1 MSDDRDLSWET
12 FAEDL
17 EAALQEGDQA
27 PQGQSSTDK
36 TLSNALRQH
45 ERAIDRTIKAIDN
58 VVGQLHDVAAQPA
71 AKVEQDSRNQTAEV
85 ARHKGTP
92 TTEQAT
98 PPAPASQPRPAPAAG
113 TSEPPIATQRAPA
126 PSGGEIKPTGVAVNP
141 AAAPQAVAARRPTA
155 DPAAPAPAMQERRP
169 EDKTISAGQTTARSS
184 GPSEQARPDGAPA
197 PATVPTSKPALAT
210 DKAAAAFPGQPTR
223 PQPARSEPARQLGQS
238 TTTGAG
244 EINAAASP
252 EPVPPR
258 EGRFPWPAPKP
269 EQAQAA
275 KSASTAEKQV
285 ASTASAA
292 RPEPVP
298 QRPAEPQAKAA
309 PAAPGTPGAPSA
321 PGTPAS
327 PKTSEMKD
335 VPKTPGM
342 IIIEGDTGPIKAKE
356 PHQGG
361 GSPPSDDDSGRRGG
375 GGGGGGGVFHKRLG
389 PVDFGASL
397 KAGLR
402 AVKKNLLIV
411 MLFTVACNILV
422 LAIPIYLFQI
432 SDRVLTSRSADTL
445 IMLTVVIVGAVVL
458 QAMFDALRRFILMRT
473 AVEVAA
479 QLGAPI
485 LSAAARASLNS
496 NGKEYQVLGDLQ
508 QLRSFLTSGTLLSFL
523 DAPMAPFMMLAVF
536 LIHPHQ
542 GFIVMASALLLL
554 LITLLNQRATA
565 AAFGEANAHQSK
577 ANIHLDSM
585 SRNSQIINA
594 LAMIPEA
601 VRIWGKD
608 TANSLRAQV
617 IAQDR
622 NIVFASIS
630 KAVRLLTQV
639 TMLGWGAHLSIEGHL
654 TGGMVIAASII
665 AGRALGPIEGA
676 IEGWNQVVHSRAA
689 YGRIASL
696 LQSSPLNFER
706 LNLPRP
712 EGRLDVERLLFVPQG
727 TKRVVL
733 NGISFALS
741 PGDSLAIIG
750 NSGAGK
756 TTLGKMLVGSILP
769 TSGNVRLDLMDLR
782 NWDPRQFGE
791 NIGYL
796 PQDVQLFPAS
806 IKANIARM
814 RDDATDAEIYQ
825 AAALA
830 DVHEMISTLPHGY
843 ETFVAADGAPLSG
856 GQKQRVA
863 LARAFF
869 GNPRLVVLDEPNS
882 NLDSAGD
889 AALERALQHAKEHK
903 ITVITIT
910 QRPSLLKSVDKILLL
925 VNGTVALFG
934 MRQDVLQALASRGLS
949 IEGGAFG
956 HQIQ

>member
-1 MSDDRDLSWET
+1 MPVQSGGQPKPT
-12 FAEDL
+12 GG
-17 EAALQEGDQA
+17 AAGSA
-27 PQGQSSTDK
+27 
-36 TLSNALRQH
+36 A
-45 ERAIDRTIKAIDN
+45 
-58 VVGQLHDVAAQPA
+58 AAQA
-71 AKVEQDSRNQTAEV
+71 TAGAQD
-85 ARHKGTP
+85 
-92 TTEQAT
+92 
-98 PPAPASQPRPAPAAG
+98 APAA
-113 TSEPPIATQRAPA
+113 AARAPA
-126 PSGGEIKPTGVAVNP
+126 APGPHAGSTRAMP
-141 AAAPQAVAARRPTA
+141 AATAALTDEKHRV
-155 DPAAPAPAMQERRP
+155 APA
-169 EDKTISAGQTTARSS
+169 
-184 GPSEQARPDGAPA
+184 
-197 PATVPTSKPALAT
+197 
-210 DKAAAAFPGQPTR
+210 
-223 PQPARSEPARQLGQS
+223 
-238 TTTGAG
+238 
-244 EINAAASP
+244 
-252 EPVPPR
+252 
-258 EGRFPWPAPKP
+258 
-269 EQAQAA
+269 
-275 KSASTAEKQV
+275 
-285 ASTASAA
+285 AA
-292 RPEPVP
+292 RPEPTM
-298 QRPAEPQAKAA
+298 QRPAGPGPKATSPVEKQDSPAAVAAAKHEPAPLRPAAPLGKAA
-309 PAAPGTPGAPSA
+309 PDGKPSV
-321 PGTPAS
+321 
-327 PKTSEMKD
+327 SEMKD
-335 VPKTPGM
+335 VPKKAPGM
-342 IIIEGDTGPIKAKE
+342 IVIEGDTGPIKTRE
-356 PHQGG
+356 PRQG
-361 GSPPSDDDSGRRGG
+361 GSPPDGGDQNGRRGG
-375 GGGGGGGVFHKRLG
+375 GGGGGGAFHKRLG

-397 KAGLR
+397 RAGLS

-432 SDRVLTSRSADTL
+432 SDRVLTSRSPDTL
-445 IMLTVVIVGAVVL
+445 VMLTVVIVGAVLL
-458 QAMFDALRRFILMRT
+458 QAMFDALRRFVLMRT

-485 LSAAARASLNS
+485 LSAAARASLHS

-508 QLRSFLTSGTLLSFL
+508 QLRTFLTSGTLLSFL
-523 DAPMAPFMMLAVF
+523 DAPMAPLMVLVVF

-542 GFIVMASALLLL
+542 GFIVMTSAALLLI
-554 LITLLNQRATA
+554 ITLLNQRATA
-565 AAFGEANAHQSK
+565 ATFGEANAHQSK

-601 VRIWGKD
+601 VKIWGKD

-622 NIVFASIS
+622 NIVFASLS

-639 TMLGWGAHLSIEGHL
+639 TMLGWGAHLAIAGHL

-676 IEGWNQVVHSRAA
+676 IEGWNHVVHARAA

-814 RDDATDAEIYQ
+814 RGDATDAEIYQ

-889 AALERALQHAKEHK
+889 AALERALQHAKENK

-934 MRQDVLQALASRGLS
+934 MRQEVLQALANRGLS
-949 IEGGAFG
+949 IEGGSFG